1 MCFYYLFN
9 RRYILQCKI
18 VEYELNIQCF
28 QTKGSG
34 NIVDKEV
41 RIVFGLEDWSVWYE
55 IVFLSNVRS
64 YTIYFHE
71 HYCLNV
77 SLTRTKTMNMPQWMG
92 ESPWEFNTIQRALD
106 NWGKLGLGKL
116 VLPMEEYP
124 QVVQCKTISSD
135 NIYTNNILY
144 TELVI
149 IYIWRGGYIG
159 GFRWRKGKGR
169 KLLSQ
174 Q

>member
-1 MCFYYLFN
+1 MCFFYLFN

-18 VEYELNIQCF
+18 VGYELNIQCF
-28 QTKGSG
+28 QTKGSE

-41 RIVFGLEDWSVWYE
+41 RIVFGLEDWSVWCE
-55 IVFLSNVRS
+55 TMFLNNIRS

-77 SLTRTKTMNMPQWMG
+77 SLTWTKPMNMPQWME
-92 ESPWEFNTIQRALD
+92 ESPWESNIIQRALD

-124 QVVQCKTISSD
+124 QVVSSD

-149 IYIWRGGYIG
+149 IYIYEGVGI
-159 GFRWRKGKGR
+159 
-169 KLLSQ
+169 
-174 Q
+174 